1 MRCYV
6 INMPKEVSRLERTKH
21 ELNLNC
27 PKLTWSI
34 PPMFVASEMSDEQ
47 FDALYDS
54 EGTWKLHN
62 RDLSRG
68 EIACALSHQS
78 ALKEFLKSKDECCL
92 IVEDDV
98 CLSPVMGDFLDGLET
113 WMNDNKGIPISVL
126 LSEAAAVRYW
136 MGRGW
141 IGTIK
146 RTSPIN
152 IYWTVAYVVNRAG
165 AETII
170 QANRCIH
177 TFADDWTHFC
187 NCGLRVIGTDKI
199 LATTF
204 DFNKSESSL
213 EAERVDIFKR
223 GADRRITPSFIRR
236 KWNAIK
242 AHIRKAWWIISGVTM
257 RNNKIRKTP
266 YMRFDV

>member
-6 INMPKEVSRLERTKH
+6 INMPKDVSRLERTKN

-34 PPMFVASEMSDEQ
+34 PPMFVASEMLDEQ

-54 EGTWKLHN
+54 KGAWQLHN

-78 ALKEFLKSKDECCL
+78 ALKGFLKSKDECCF

-98 CLSPVMGDFLDGLET
+98 CLSPMVGDFLADLEI
-113 WMNDNKGIPISVL
+113 WMSDNKEMPISVL
-126 LSEAAAVRYW
+126 LTEASAVRYW
-136 MGRGW
+136 TGRNW
-141 IGTIK
+141 IGKIK

-170 QANRCIH
+170 RANSSIH
-177 TFADDWTHFC
+177 TFADDWSHFR
-187 NCGLRVIGTDKI
+187 NCGLLVIGTDKI

-204 DFNKSESSL
+204 DFDRSESSL
-213 EAERVDIFKR
+213 KQERADIFKQ
-223 GADRRITPSFIRR
+223 GANRRITPPFIKR

-242 AHIRKAWWIISGVTM
+242 MHVRKVWWIISGVKI
-257 RNNKIRKTP
+257 RNHKIRKNP
-266 YMRFDV
+266 YMRGDV